1 VENLVLTKPETIQS
15 PVCESRFLNVSKRG
29 VRVENRVSG
38 QPEKHNSLPKL
49 IRKQGAAT
57 KTSRLQYRPTKDGN
71 VFAWILFTAEV
82 VRQVRRMERDVI
94 EKAAAESKRLD
105 EAEVE
110 N

>member
-1 VENLVLTKPETIQS
+1 M
-15 PVCESRFLNVSKRG
+15 
-29 VRVENRVSG
+29 ENRVNG
-38 QPEKHNSLPKL
+38 QPEKHNSLPKR
-49 IRKQGAAT
+49 IKKQGAAT

-71 VFAWILFTAEV
+71 VFEWILFTAEV
-82 VRQVRRMERDVI
+82 VRQVRKIERDAI

>member
-1 VENLVLTKPETIQS
+1 ME
-15 PVCESRFLNVSKRG
+15 VS
-29 VRVENRVSG
+29 
-38 QPEKHNSLPKL
+38 EKHNSLPKR
-49 IRKQGAAT
+49 IKKQEAAT

-71 VFAWILFTAEV
+71 VFEWIVFTAEV
-82 VRQVRRMERDVI
+82 VRQVRKIERDAL